1 MVRSASESAPAG
13 GPTHQD
19 SGEPPAV
26 AESESLLSCLPEEW
40 RAFGIEFDFT
50 YTEIV
55 CLMSTAPDQTRDD
68 TVLNELISKLEVSLD
83 ISDWMQA
90 QHFLCVLVRSDPL
103 HAVDAMCSSRLSSV
117 AMRAA
122 RLPESG
128 HGAAFTGRLGR
139 ALFSQL
145 VAFVD
150 QVSAGA
156 ALECGGDGGGEGE
169 QMDCGGVDG
178 GGGGA
183 L

>member
-1 MVRSASESAPAG
+1 MSAGSSYPVYQQDNVEAAAVGLPEASES
-13 GPTHQD
+13 
-19 SGEPPAV
+19 
-26 AESESLLSCLPEEW
+26 LFSCLPEEW
-40 RAFGIEFDFT
+40 RAFGVEFDFT
-50 YTEIV
+50 YIEIV

-68 TVLNELISKLEVSLD
+68 SVLNELISKLEVSLD

-122 RLPESG
+122 RLPGSDHRAG
-128 HGAAFTGRLGR
+128 FTRRLGK

-150 QVSAGA
+150 RVSAGA
-156 ALECGGDGGGEGE
+156 ALECGGDGGGEGV
-169 QMDCGGVDG
+169 QMDCGDVDG